1 MIRPKSGT
9 SHASAD
15 QVQEDLHGSGSSED
29 SPATD
34 LTDVDLDAIISQG
47 SFDQSSTGSQGQ
59 HIQQLPTQLVQV
71 ATLNTSEGFVWTVDW
86 YSDLDKTA
94 ASTTLPDAEAQVSAV
109 DVGGAL
115 QAS

>member
-1 MIRPKSGT
+1 M
-9 SHASAD
+9 
-15 QVQEDLHGSGSSED
+15 QEDLQGSGSSED

-59 HIQQLPTQLVQV
+59 RTRQLPTQLVQV
-71 ATLNTSEGFVWTVDW
+71 TALNASESFVWTVDW

-94 ASTTLPDAEAQVSAV
+94 ASTAPPVAEPQVSAV
-109 DVGGAL
+109 DIGGAV